1 MRVYESLSAGPPL
14 YICQHGGRGNRR
26 EKRDKLVPKGRPF
39 TFGSPPPSPALP
51 RPIQVLCGILKC
63 SLAYSIL
70 CTPLL
75 SSPLPTPFKTEPQK
89 CCAPHSAAS
98 QSASKRSFVSTFA
111 HSSLLTTPLPA
122 LLLLRFFLSVLFFLP
137 RSSFLLIV
145 CLLND
150 TDVGYNSQR
159 LVHPNKLVLS
169 LRACFGEESSVCI
182 LLSI

>member
-39 TFGSPPPSPALP
+39 TFGSPPPPPALP

-63 SLAYSIL
+63 LLAYSIL
-70 CTPLL
+70 PPL
-75 SSPLPTPFKTEPQK
+75 SPLPTPFKTEPQK

-98 QSASKRSFVSTFA
+98 QSASKRSFVST
-111 HSSLLTTPLPA
+111 LLTAPYSQPPPPF
-122 LLLLRFFLSVLFFLP
+122 LLSFHPFFLS
-137 RSSFLLIV
+137 RSPFLLIV